1 MLNSHHRYYCYQ
13 PTLGY
18 LTTDTVLLLLLLVW
32 LQEDHQLWV
41 DDLLSFT
48 RSLQDSSSSSE
59 QLQAFAGLPT
69 YLLGSSLGGNLAVH
83 AALREV
89 RPQEWCVATQV
100 ADVTVHF

>member
-1 MLNSHHRYYCYQ
+1 MA
-13 PTLGY
+13 
-18 LTTDTVLLLLLLVW
+18 TDTVLLLPWLLLLLLPW

-48 RSLQDSSSSSE
+48 RSLQDSSSSSSSSE

-83 AALREV
+83 AALQEV
-89 RPQEWCVATQV
+89 RRHQQCVAPHEPNIIV
-100 ADVTVHF
+100 AFCG